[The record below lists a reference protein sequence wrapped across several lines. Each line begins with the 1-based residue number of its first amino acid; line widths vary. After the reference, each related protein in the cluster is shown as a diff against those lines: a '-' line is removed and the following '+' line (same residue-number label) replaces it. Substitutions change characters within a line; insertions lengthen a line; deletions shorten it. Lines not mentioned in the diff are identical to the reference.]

1 MKFRKFTSLPDLD
14 IRKVFSCGRQRMSG
28 KGLGGEGCIVLFLLT
43 NHGWSD
49 TTLAVPARP
58 CGEPDE
64 EDEEDGGGDDQDQ
77 DELEPG
83 GQAAGGQHAVHVVV
97 RGVVDVI
104 MHVIMHVIVVVD
116 VSVHAECL

>member
-1 MKFRKFTSLPDLD
+1 MQEIHLFARFRYQESLLLWQAENVWEGP
-14 IRKVFSCGRQRMSG
+14 
-28 KGLGGEGCIVLFLLT
+28 GGEGCIVLFLLT